1 MRADFSIIP
10 SVGGDIAGEIV
21 ITYEDV
27 YGEQMEERL
36 PLNLFVNEEI
46 PMDDPGMIDPETGL
60 PIGGDPGM
68 IDPGV
73 EVIGGETGGFP
84 WVWVGIGVVV
94 VAGAAVAI
102 ILLKKKRA
110 KELEDV

>member
-1 MRADFSIIP
+1 
-10 SVGGDIAGEIV
+10 
-21 ITYEDV
+21 
-27 YGEQMEERL
+27 
-36 PLNLFVNEEI
+36 
-46 PMDDPGMIDPETGL
+46 MIDPETGL

-73 EVIGGETGGFP
+73 EVMGGETGGFP